1 MRSVFQINL
10 VTGKVETNRWY
21 FKKRSSNRKLSG
33 DDKQACKAARSVG
46 NIKKGFSALSS
57 NVGIPIKGSLSPH
70 IIQQA
75 QSFFFFVLLCFLFHF
90 PICWCQEG
98 LKRQLSL

>member
-10 VTGKVETNRWY
+10 ATGKVETNRWY

-70 IIQQA
+70 IIQV
-75 QSFFFFVLLCFLFHF
+75 QSFFLFCCVFCSTFLFV
-90 PICWCQEG
+90 G
-98 LKRQLSL
+98 VKKG